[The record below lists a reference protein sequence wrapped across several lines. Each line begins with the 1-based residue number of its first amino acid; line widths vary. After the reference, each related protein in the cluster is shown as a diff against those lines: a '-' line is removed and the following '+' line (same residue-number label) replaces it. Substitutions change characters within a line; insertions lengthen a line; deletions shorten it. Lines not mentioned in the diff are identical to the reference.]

1 MGPHPRGTGEPWEG
15 SPGGSTEGEG
25 HHQMGTWGGSRQLLR
40 GGWVWLGESGGC
52 VEGAGAHPDAPSWAT
67 APSPAPLT
75 LAVNSSQ
82 LPLLHRVALSCTG
95 AMPLGSR
102 QRQLAFSD

>member
-1 MGPHPRGTGEPWEG
+1 
-15 SPGGSTEGEG
+15 
-25 HHQMGTWGGSRQLLR
+25 MGTWGGSRQLLR

-82 LPLLHRVALSCTG
+82 LPLLHRVALSYTG

-102 QRQLAFSD
+102 RWAAGIQ